1 MMKILKLLTATI
13 LLSAFSHSAFA
24 DEQADAQMI
33 TNSTFCAMYSTR
45 LTQTSDSGLQVKGV
59 NLNARFNGPVFNRVL
74 QVMNKT
80 YGRTWLES
88 NARNGSMTAMQ
99 LSQSEPYNP
108 EYARQCDAF
117 ADKVERNGAESNPD
131 ALYLHPVNRNLLSG
145 RFLLFCFSG
154 GQTLSGGFLKLSG
167 PISAMR

>member
-1 MMKILKLLTATI
+1 MKILKLLTAAI

-80 YGRTWLES
+80 ES

-99 LSQSEPYNP
+99 LSQSELLYNP

-117 ADKVERNGAESNPD
+117 ADKVEKEWRG
-131 ALYLHPVNRNLLSG
+131 
-145 RFLLFCFSG
+145 
-154 GQTLSGGFLKLSG
+154 K
-167 PISAMR
+167 

>member
-1 MMKILKLLTATI
+1 MKIAKLLTITI

-59 NLNARFNGPVFNRVL
+59 NLNARINGPVFNRVL

-99 LSQSEPYNP
+99 LSQSELLITRNMPGSAMP
-108 EYARQCDAF
+108 LRI
-117 ADKVERNGAESNPD
+117 KWKRNGAESNPD
-131 ALYLHPVNRNLLSG
+131 AIYLHPVNRNLLSG
-145 RFLLFCFSG
+145 RFFYFFIFQVDKPCPVASLNCQVQYL
-154 GQTLSGGFLKLSG
+154 Q
-167 PISAMR
+167 

>member
-99 LSQSEPYNP
+99 LSQSELLYNP

-117 ADKVERNGAESNPD
+117 ADKVESNPD
-131 ALYLHPVNRNLLSG
+131 ALYLHPVIRNLLSG
-145 RFLLFCFSG
+145 RFFLLFYFSG

>member
-59 NLNARFNGPVFNRVL
+59 NLNARINGSVFNKVL

-99 LSQSEPYNP
+99 LSQSELLYNP

-117 ADKVERNGAESNPD
+117 ADKVEKEWRG
-131 ALYLHPVNRNLLSG
+131 
-145 RFLLFCFSG
+145 
-154 GQTLSGGFLKLSG
+154 K
-167 PISAMR
+167 

>member
-1 MMKILKLLTATI
+1 MKIFKLLTATI

-24 DEQADAQMI
+24 DEQSDAQMI

-59 NLNARFNGPVFNRVL
+59 NLNARINGPVFNRVL

-99 LSQSEPYNP
+99 LSQSE
-108 EYARQCDAF
+108 
-117 ADKVERNGAESNPD
+117 
-131 ALYLHPVNRNLLSG
+131 LL
-145 RFLLFCFSG
+145 
-154 GQTLSGGFLKLSG
+154 
-167 PISAMR
+167 